1 MFYIFCGILIF
12 FAISAGAILFILRDR
27 LYGGIFSAIYS
38 RLTKNFS
45 FFLAVRYLKPKRTYV
60 SIITLISVIGV
71 ALGVTVL
78 IVVIAVMTGFE
89 KRLEQIILGFEP
101 HLMVQQQVVV
111 DPRDSESQ
119 SGRWDLLKDR
129 LEKEIPD
136 LKAVSP
142 YVTGQVLLQFGID
155 DSRRQAAL
163 MMMGVDPEGN
173 SLTERVKEIMNAGE
187 LDLSYKPEHGKYGCL
202 ISMQFAKRNGITIG
216 EHIEA
221 FSTADIEP
229 IVADLFDAVDNDEL
243 SDDELRSRVK
253 ELTESIK
260 TPKDLIVTGIFDSVR
275 YGEMMLLPLE
285 IGQDLY
291 ELGPNV
297 HGLSIELKDPFLADQ
312 VNRKISTSL
321 PFGWNSETWIQR
333 NKQLFATIRNER
345 GMMYFVLFFIILV
358 AAFSTMNTMITVTVQ
373 KRHEIGVMKAIGARV
388 SQIVGVFIG
397 QGLIVGLIGSV
408 SGLAAGSLVLYNRNG
423 IRDILAQ
430 RLGLEIFPEEMY
442 GVAEIPAQIVTG
454 DIAIICLGAFILC
467 TLAALPPAYMV
478 ARLDPAK
485 ALRD

>member
-1 MFYIFCGILIF
+1 M
-12 FAISAGAILFILRDR
+12 A
-27 LYGGIFSAIYS
+27 
-38 RLTKNFS
+38 KNFS
-45 FFLAVRYLKPKRTYV
+45 FFLALRYLKPKRTYV

-101 HLMVQQQVVV
+101 HLMVQQQVIV

-129 LEKEIPD
+129 LEKETPD

-142 YVTGQVLLQFGID
+142 YVTGQVLLQFGVD

-163 MMMGVDPEGN
+163 MMMGVDSEGN
-173 SLTERVKEIMNAGE
+173 PLTERVKEIINAGE

-202 ISMQFAKRNGITIG
+202 ISMQFAQRNGITIG

-229 IVADLFDAVDNDEL
+229 IVADLFDAADNDKL

-260 TPKDLIVTGIFDSVR
+260 TPKDMIVTGIFDSVR
-275 YGEMMLLPLE
+275 YGEMILVPLE

-291 ELGPNV
+291 ELEANV

-312 VNRKISTSL
+312 INKKIIELL

-373 KRHEIGVMKAIGARV
+373 KRHEIGVMKALGARV

-408 SGLAAGSLVLYNRNG
+408 SGLAAGSLVLNNRNG
-423 IRDILAQ
+423 IRDVLSQ

-442 GVAEIPAQIVTG
+442 GVAEIPAQIVSS
-454 DIAIICLGAFILC
+454 DIAIICIGAFILC

>member
-1 MFYIFCGILIF
+1 V
-12 FAISAGAILFILRDR
+12 A
-27 LYGGIFSAIYS
+27 
-38 RLTKNFS
+38 KNFS
-45 FFLAVRYLKPKRTYV
+45 LFLALRYLKPKRTYV
-60 SIITLISVIGV
+60 SIITLISILGV

-101 HLMVQQQVVV
+101 HLMVQQQVMV
-111 DPRDSESQ
+111 DPLDSESE
-119 SGRWDLLKDR
+119 SGRWDILMER
-129 LEKEIPD
+129 LRTEIPD
-136 LKAVSP
+136 LKTIAP
-142 YVTGQVLLQFGID
+142 YVTGQVLLQFGVN

-163 MMMGVDPEGN
+163 MMMGVDSEGN
-173 SLTERVKEIMNAGE
+173 PLTERVKEIINAGT

-275 YGEMMLLPLE
+275 YGEMILLPLE

-312 VNRKISTSL
+312 VKRKISTSL
-321 PFGWNSETWIQR
+321 PFGWDSESWIQR

-373 KRHEIGVMKAIGARV
+373 KRHEIGVMKALGARV

-423 IRDILAQ
+423 IRDMLAQ

-442 GVAEIPAQIVTG
+442 GVAEIPARIVPG
-454 DIAIICLGAFILC
+454 DIAIICLGAFLLC

>member
-1 MFYIFCGILIF
+1 M
-12 FAISAGAILFILRDR
+12 A
-27 LYGGIFSAIYS
+27 
-38 RLTKNFS
+38 KNFS
-45 FFLAVRYLKPKRTYV
+45 FFLALRYLKPKRTYV

-101 HLMVQQQVVV
+101 HLMVQQQVIV
-111 DPRDSESQ
+111 DPRDSEFQ

-142 YVTGQVLLQFGID
+142 YVTGQVLLQFGVD

-163 MMMGVDPEGN
+163 MMMGVDSEGN
-173 SLTERVKEIMNAGE
+173 PLTERVKEIINAGE

-202 ISMQFAKRNGITIG
+202 ISMQFAQRNGITIG

-229 IVADLFDAVDNDEL
+229 IVADLFDAADNDKL

-260 TPKDLIVTGIFDSVR
+260 TPKDMIVTGIFDSVR
-275 YGEMMLLPLE
+275 YGEMILVPLE

-291 ELGPNV
+291 ELEANV

-312 VNRKISTSL
+312 INKKIIELL

-373 KRHEIGVMKAIGARV
+373 KRHEIGVMKALGARV

-408 SGLAAGSLVLYNRNG
+408 SGLAAGSLVLNNRNG
-423 IRDILAQ
+423 IRDVLSQ

-442 GVAEIPAQIVTG
+442 GVAEIPAQIVSS
-454 DIAIICLGAFILC
+454 DIAIICIGAFILC

>member
-1 MFYIFCGILIF
+1 M
-12 FAISAGAILFILRDR
+12 A
-27 LYGGIFSAIYS
+27 
-38 RLTKNFS
+38 KNFS
-45 FFLAVRYLKPKRTYV
+45 LFLALRYLKPKRTYV
-60 SIITLISVIGV
+60 SIITLISVLGV

-101 HLMVQQQVVV
+101 HLMVQQQVIV
-111 DPRDSESQ
+111 DTRDSESE
-119 SGRWDLLKDR
+119 SGRWDILKDR
-129 LEKEIPD
+129 LKKEIPD

-163 MMMGVDPEGN
+163 MMMGVDSEGN
-173 SLTERVKEIMNAGE
+173 PLTERVKEIINAGE

-202 ISMQFAKRNGITIG
+202 ISMQFAQRNGITIG

-229 IVADLFDAVDNDEL
+229 IVADLFDAVDNDKL
-243 SDDELRSRVK
+243 SDDELRTRVK

-275 YGEMMLLPLE
+275 YGEMILVPLE

-291 ELGPNV
+291 ELGADV
-297 HGLSIELKDPFLADQ
+297 HGLSIELKDPFLANQ
-312 VNRKISTSL
+312 INKKIRALL

-373 KRHEIGVMKAIGARV
+373 KRHEIGVMKALGARV

-397 QGLIVGLIGSV
+397 QGLLVGLIGSV
-408 SGLAAGSLVLYNRNG
+408 SGLAAGSLVLYYRNS
-423 IRDILAQ
+423 IRDVLAQ

-442 GVAEIPAQIVTG
+442 GVAEIPAQIVPS
-454 DIAIICLGAFILC
+454 DIAIICFGAFVLC

>member
-1 MFYIFCGILIF
+1 V
-12 FAISAGAILFILRDR
+12 A
-27 LYGGIFSAIYS
+27 
-38 RLTKNFS
+38 KNFS
-45 FFLAVRYLKPKRTYV
+45 FFLALRYLKPKRTYV

-101 HLMVQQQVVV
+101 HLMVQQQVIV

-129 LEKEIPD
+129 LEKETPD

-142 YVTGQVLLQFGID
+142 YVTGQVLLQFGVD

-163 MMMGVDPEGN
+163 MMMGVDSEGN
-173 SLTERVKEIMNAGE
+173 PLTERVKEIINAGE

-202 ISMQFAKRNGITIG
+202 ISMQFAQRNGITIG

-229 IVADLFDAVDNDEL
+229 IVADLFDAADNDKL

-260 TPKDLIVTGIFDSVR
+260 TPKDMIVTGIFDSVR
-275 YGEMMLLPLE
+275 YGEMILVPLE

-291 ELGPNV
+291 ELEANV
-297 HGLSIELKDPFLADQ
+297 HGLSFELKDPFLADQ
-312 VNRKISTSL
+312 INKKIIELL

-373 KRHEIGVMKAIGARV
+373 KRHEIGVMKALGARV

-408 SGLAAGSLVLYNRNG
+408 SGLAAGSLVLNNRNG
-423 IRDILAQ
+423 IRDVLSQ

-442 GVAEIPAQIVTG
+442 GVAEIPAQIVSS
-454 DIAIICLGAFILC
+454 DIAIICIGAFILC

>member
-1 MFYIFCGILIF
+1 M
-12 FAISAGAILFILRDR
+12 A
-27 LYGGIFSAIYS
+27 
-38 RLTKNFS
+38 KNFS
-45 FFLAVRYLKPKRTYV
+45 FFLALRYLKPKRTYV

-89 KRLEQIILGFEP
+89 KRLEQINLGFEP
-101 HLMVQQQVVV
+101 HLMVQQQVIV

-142 YVTGQVLLQFGID
+142 YVTGQVLLQFGVD

-163 MMMGVDPEGN
+163 MMMGVDSEGN
-173 SLTERVKEIMNAGE
+173 PLTERVKEIINAGE

-202 ISMQFAKRNGITIG
+202 ISMQFAQRNGITIG

-229 IVADLFDAVDNDEL
+229 IVADLFDAADNDKL

-260 TPKDLIVTGIFDSVR
+260 TPKDMIVTCIFDSVR
-275 YGEMMLLPLE
+275 YGEMILVPLE

-291 ELGPNV
+291 ELEANV

-312 VNRKISTSL
+312 INKKIIELL

-373 KRHEIGVMKAIGARV
+373 KRHEIGVMKALGARV

-408 SGLAAGSLVLYNRNG
+408 SGLAAGSLVLNNRNG
-423 IRDILAQ
+423 IRDVLSQ

-442 GVAEIPAQIVTG
+442 GVAEIPAQIVSS
-454 DIAIICLGAFILC
+454 DIAIICIGAFILC

>member
-1 MFYIFCGILIF
+1 M
-12 FAISAGAILFILRDR
+12 A
-27 LYGGIFSAIYS
+27 
-38 RLTKNFS
+38 KNFS
-45 FFLAVRYLKPKRTYV
+45 LFLALRYLKPKRTYV
-60 SIITLISVIGV
+60 SIITLISVLGV

-89 KRLEQIILGFEP
+89 KRLEKLILGFEP
-101 HLMVQQQVVV
+101 HLMVQQQVIV
-111 DPRDSESQ
+111 DPLESELE
-119 SGRWDLLKDR
+119 SGRWDILKDR
-129 LEKEIPD
+129 LKKEIPEI
-136 LKAVSP
+136 KAVAP
-142 YVTGQVLLQFGID
+142 YVTGQVLLQFGVD

-163 MMMGVDPEGN
+163 MMMGIDSEGN
-173 SLTERVKEIMNAGE
+173 PLTERVKEIINAGE

-202 ISMQFAKRNGITIG
+202 ISMQFAQRNGITIG

-229 IVADLFDAVDNDEL
+229 IVANLFDAVDNNQL

-260 TPKDLIVTGIFDSVR
+260 TPKDMIVTGIFDSVR
-275 YGEMMLLPLE
+275 YGEMILVPLE

-291 ELGPNV
+291 ELGADV
-297 HGLSIELKDPFLADQ
+297 HGLSIELKDPFLANQ
-312 VNRKISTSL
+312 INKKISALL

-373 KRHEIGVMKAIGARV
+373 KRHEIGVMKALGARV
-388 SQIVGVFIG
+388 FQIVGVFIG

-423 IRDILAQ
+423 IRDVLAQ

-442 GVAEIPAQIVTG
+442 GIAEIPAQIVPS
-454 DIAIICLGAFILC
+454 DIAIICFGAFLLC

>member
-1 MFYIFCGILIF
+1 M
-12 FAISAGAILFILRDR
+12 
-27 LYGGIFSAIYS
+27 
-38 RLTKNFS
+38 TKNFS
-45 FFLAVRYLKPKRTYV
+45 LFLALRYLKPKRTYV
-60 SIITLISVIGV
+60 SIITLISVLGV

-101 HLMVQQQVVV
+101 HLMVQQQVMV

-119 SGRWDLLKDR
+119 SGRWDNLKDR
-129 LEKEIPD
+129 LKKEIPD

-142 YVTGQVLLQFGID
+142 YVTGQVLLQFGFD

-163 MMMGVDPEGN
+163 MMMGVDSEGN
-173 SLTERVKEIMNAGE
+173 PLTERVKEIINAGE

-202 ISMQFAKRNGITIG
+202 ISMQFAQRNGITIG

-229 IVADLFDAVDNDEL
+229 IVTDLFDAVDNDKL
-243 SDDELRSRVK
+243 SDDELRSRVT

-260 TPKDLIVTGIFDSVR
+260 TPKDMIVTGIFDSVR
-275 YGEMMLLPLE
+275 YGEMILVPLE

-291 ELGPNV
+291 ELGANV
-297 HGLSIELKDPFLADQ
+297 HGLSIELEDPFLANQ
-312 VNRKISTSL
+312 INKKISPLL
-321 PFGWNSETWIQR
+321 PFGWSSETWMQR

-373 KRHEIGVMKAIGARV
+373 KRHEIGVMKALGARV

-408 SGLAAGSLVLYNRNG
+408 SGLGAGSLVLYNVR
-423 IRDILAQ
+423 
-430 RLGLEIFPEEMY
+430 
-442 GVAEIPAQIVTG
+442 V
-454 DIAIICLGAFILC
+454 
-467 TLAALPPAYMV
+467 
-478 ARLDPAK
+478 
-485 ALRD
+485 

>member
-1 MFYIFCGILIF
+1 M
-12 FAISAGAILFILRDR
+12 A
-27 LYGGIFSAIYS
+27 
-38 RLTKNFS
+38 KNFS
-45 FFLAVRYLKPKRTYV
+45 LFLALRYLKPKRTYV
-60 SIITLISVIGV
+60 SIITLISVLGV

-78 IVVIAVMTGFE
+78 IVVIAVITGFE

-101 HLMVQQQVVV
+101 HLMVQQQVIV
-111 DPRDSESQ
+111 DTRDSESE
-119 SGRWDLLKDR
+119 SGRWDILKDR
-129 LEKEIPD
+129 LKKEIPD

-142 YVTGQVLLQFGID
+142 YVTGQVLLQFGVD

-163 MMMGVDPEGN
+163 MMMGVDSEGN
-173 SLTERVKEIMNAGE
+173 PLTERVKEIINAGE

-202 ISMQFAKRNGITIG
+202 ISMQFAQRNGITIG

-229 IVADLFDAVDNDEL
+229 IVADLFDAVDNDKL

-260 TPKDLIVTGIFDSVR
+260 TPKDMIVTGIFDSVR
-275 YGEMMLLPLE
+275 YGEMILVPLE

-291 ELGPNV
+291 ELEANV
-297 HGLSIELKDPFLADQ
+297 HGLSIELEDPFLANQ
-312 VNRKISTSL
+312 INKKISALL

-373 KRHEIGVMKAIGARV
+373 KRHEIGVMKALGARV

-408 SGLAAGSLVLYNRNG
+408 SGLAAGSLVLYNRNS
-423 IRDILAQ
+423 IRDVLAQ

-442 GVAEIPAQIVTG
+442 GVAEIPAQIVPS
-454 DIAIICLGAFILC
+454 DIAIICFGAFILC

>member
-1 MFYIFCGILIF
+1 M
-12 FAISAGAILFILRDR
+12 A
-27 LYGGIFSAIYS
+27 
-38 RLTKNFS
+38 KNFS
-45 FFLAVRYLKPKRTYV
+45 LFLALRYLKPKRTYV
-60 SIITLISVIGV
+60 SIITLISVLGV

-101 HLMVQQQVVV
+101 HLMVQQQVIV
-111 DPRDSESQ
+111 DTRDSESE
-119 SGRWDLLKDR
+119 SGRWDILKDR
-129 LEKEIPD
+129 LKKEIPD

-163 MMMGVDPEGN
+163 MMMGVDSEGN
-173 SLTERVKEIMNAGE
+173 PLTERVKEIINAGE

-202 ISMQFAKRNGITIG
+202 ISMQFAQRNGITIG

-229 IVADLFDAVDNDEL
+229 IVADLFNAVDNDKL

-260 TPKDLIVTGIFDSVR
+260 TPKDMIVTGIFDSVR
-275 YGEMMLLPLE
+275 YGEMILVPLE

-291 ELGPNV
+291 ELGADV
-297 HGLSIELKDPFLADQ
+297 HGLSIELKDPFLANQ
-312 VNRKISTSL
+312 INKKIRALL

-373 KRHEIGVMKAIGARV
+373 KRHEIGVMKALGARV

-408 SGLAAGSLVLYNRNG
+408 SGLAAGSLVLYYRNS
-423 IRDILAQ
+423 IRDVLAQ

-442 GVAEIPAQIVTG
+442 GVAEIPAQIVPS
-454 DIAIICLGAFILC
+454 DIAIICFGAFVLC

>member
-1 MFYIFCGILIF
+1 
-12 FAISAGAILFILRDR
+12 
-27 LYGGIFSAIYS
+27 
-38 RLTKNFS
+38 
-45 FFLAVRYLKPKRTYV
+45 
-60 SIITLISVIGV
+60 
-71 ALGVTVL
+71 
-78 IVVIAVMTGFE
+78 
-89 KRLEQIILGFEP
+89 
-101 HLMVQQQVVV
+101 
-111 DPRDSESQ
+111 
-119 SGRWDLLKDR
+119 
-129 LEKEIPD
+129 
-136 LKAVSP
+136 
-142 YVTGQVLLQFGID
+142 
-155 DSRRQAAL
+155 

-173 SLTERVKEIMNAGE
+173 PLTERVEEIINEGS
-187 LDLSYKPEHGKYGCL
+187 LDLSYKPSHGKYRCM

-275 YGEMMLLPLE
+275 YGEMILLPLE

-312 VNRKISTSL
+312 VNKKISSSL

-373 KRHEIGVMKAIGARV
+373 KRHEIGVMKALGARV

-423 IRDILAQ
+423 IRDMLSQ
-430 RLGLEIFPEEMY
+430 GLGLEIFPEEMY
-442 GVAEIPAQIVTG
+442 GVAEIPAQIVSG
-454 DIAIICLGAFILC
+454 DIAIICLGAFLLC

>member
-1 MFYIFCGILIF
+1 M
-12 FAISAGAILFILRDR
+12 A
-27 LYGGIFSAIYS
+27 
-38 RLTKNFS
+38 KNFS
-45 FFLAVRYLKPKRTYV
+45 LFLALRYLKPKRTYV
-60 SIITLISVIGV
+60 SIITLISVLGV

-101 HLMVQQQVVV
+101 HLMVQQQVLV

-119 SGRWDLLKDR
+119 SGRWDNLKER

-142 YVTGQVLLQFGID
+142 YVTGQVLLQFGVD

-163 MMMGVDPEGN
+163 MMMGVDSEGN
-173 SLTERVKEIMNAGE
+173 PLTERVKEIINAGE

-202 ISMQFAKRNGITIG
+202 ISMQFAQRNGITIG

-229 IVADLFDAVDNDEL
+229 IVADLFDAVDNDKL
-243 SDDELRSRVK
+243 SDDELRSRIK

-260 TPKDLIVTGIFDSVR
+260 TPKDMIVTGIFDSVR
-275 YGEMMLLPLE
+275 YGEMILVPLE

-291 ELGPNV
+291 ELEANV
-297 HGLSIELKDPFLADQ
+297 HGLSIELEDPFLANQ
-312 VNRKISTSL
+312 INKKISALL

-373 KRHEIGVMKAIGARV
+373 KRHEIGVMKALGARV

-408 SGLAAGSLVLYNRNG
+408 SGLAAGSLVLYNRNS
-423 IRDILAQ
+423 IRDVLAQ

-442 GVAEIPAQIVTG
+442 GVAEIPAQIVPS
-454 DIAIICLGAFILC
+454 DIAIICFGAFILC

>member
-1 MFYIFCGILIF
+1 M
-12 FAISAGAILFILRDR
+12 
-27 LYGGIFSAIYS
+27 
-38 RLTKNFS
+38 TKNFS
-45 FFLAVRYLKPKRTYV
+45 LFLALRYLKPKRTYV
-60 SIITLISVIGV
+60 SIITLISVLGV

-101 HLMVQQQVVV
+101 HLMVQQQVIV

-119 SGRWDLLKDR
+119 SGRWDNLKDR
-129 LEKEIPD
+129 LKKEIPD
-136 LKAVSP
+136 LKAVAP
-142 YVTGQVLLQFGID
+142 YVTGQVLLQFGVG
-155 DSRRQAAL
+155 DSRRQVAL
-163 MMMGVDPEGN
+163 MMMGIDSEGN
-173 SLTERVKEIMNAGE
+173 PLTERVKEIINAGE

-202 ISMQFAKRNGITIG
+202 ISMQFAQRNGITIG

-229 IVADLFDAVDNDEL
+229 IVADLFDAADNDKL

-260 TPKDLIVTGIFDSVR
+260 TPKDMIVTGIFDSVR
-275 YGEMMLLPLE
+275 YGEMILVPLE

-291 ELGPNV
+291 ELGANV
-297 HGLSIELKDPFLADQ
+297 HGLSIELKDPFFANQ
-312 VNRKISTSL
+312 INKKISPLL
-321 PFGWNSETWIQR
+321 PFGWSSETWIQR

-373 KRHEIGVMKAIGARV
+373 KRHEIGVMKALGARV

-408 SGLAAGSLVLYNRNG
+408 SGLAAGSLVLYSRNG
-423 IRDILAQ
+423 IRDVLAQ

-442 GVAEIPAQIVTG
+442 GVSEIPAQIVPT
-454 DIAIICLGAFILC
+454 DIAIICFGAFLLC

>member
-1 MFYIFCGILIF
+1 V
-12 FAISAGAILFILRDR
+12 
-27 LYGGIFSAIYS
+27 
-38 RLTKNFS
+38 TKNFS
-45 FFLAVRYLKPKRTYV
+45 LFLALRYLKPKRTYV
-60 SIITLISVIGV
+60 SIITLISVLGV

-101 HLMVQQQVVV
+101 HLMVQQQVMV

-119 SGRWDLLKDR
+119 SGRWDNLKDR
-129 LEKEIPD
+129 LKKEIPD

-142 YVTGQVLLQFGID
+142 YVTGQVLLQFGFD

-163 MMMGVDPEGN
+163 MMMGVDSEGN
-173 SLTERVKEIMNAGE
+173 PLTERVKEIINAGE

-202 ISMQFAKRNGITIG
+202 ISMQFAQRNGITIG

-229 IVADLFDAVDNDEL
+229 IVTDLFDAVDNDKL
-243 SDDELRSRVK
+243 SDDELRSRVT

-260 TPKDLIVTGIFDSVR
+260 TPKDMIVTGIFDSVR
-275 YGEMMLLPLE
+275 YGEMILVPLE

-291 ELGPNV
+291 ELGANV
-297 HGLSIELKDPFLADQ
+297 HGLSIELEDPFLANQ
-312 VNRKISTSL
+312 INEKISPLL
-321 PFGWNSETWIQR
+321 PFGWSSETWMQR

-373 KRHEIGVMKAIGARV
+373 KRHEIGVMKALGARV

-408 SGLAAGSLVLYNRNG
+408 SGLGAGSLVLYNRNG
-423 IRDILAQ
+423 IRDVLAQ

-442 GVAEIPAQIVTG
+442 GVAEIPAQIVPA
-454 DIAIICLGAFILC
+454 DIAIICLGAFFLC

>member
-1 MFYIFCGILIF
+1 M
-12 FAISAGAILFILRDR
+12 A
-27 LYGGIFSAIYS
+27 
-38 RLTKNFS
+38 KNFS
-45 FFLAVRYLKPKRTYV
+45 LFLALRYLKPKRTYV
-60 SIITLISVIGV
+60 SIITLISVLGV

-89 KRLEQIILGFEP
+89 KKLEKLILGFEP
-101 HLMVQQQVVV
+101 HLMVQQQVIV
-111 DPRDSESQ
+111 DPLESELE
-119 SGRWDLLKDR
+119 SGRWDILKDR
-129 LEKEIPD
+129 LKKEIPEI
-136 LKAVSP
+136 KAVAP
-142 YVTGQVLLQFGID
+142 YVTGQVLLQFGVD

-163 MMMGVDPEGN
+163 MMMGVDSEGN
-173 SLTERVKEIMNAGE
+173 PLTERVKEIINAGE

-202 ISMQFAKRNGITIG
+202 ISMQFAQRNGITIG

-229 IVADLFDAVDNDEL
+229 IVANLFDAVDNNQL

-260 TPKDLIVTGIFDSVR
+260 TPKDMIVTGIFDSVR
-275 YGEMMLLPLE
+275 YGEMILVPLE

-291 ELGPNV
+291 ELGANV
-297 HGLSIELKDPFLADQ
+297 HGLSIELEDPFLANQ
-312 VNRKISTSL
+312 INKKISALL

-373 KRHEIGVMKAIGARV
+373 KRHEIGVMKALGARV
-388 SQIVGVFIG
+388 FQIVGVFIG

-423 IRDILAQ
+423 IRDVLAQ

-442 GVAEIPAQIVTG
+442 GIAEIPAQIVPS
-454 DIAIICLGAFILC
+454 DIAIICFGAFLLC

>member
-1 MFYIFCGILIF
+1 M
-12 FAISAGAILFILRDR
+12 A
-27 LYGGIFSAIYS
+27 
-38 RLTKNFS
+38 KNFS
-45 FFLAVRYLKPKRTYV
+45 LFLALRYLKPKRTYV
-60 SIITLISVIGV
+60 SIITFISVLGV

-101 HLMVQQQVVV
+101 HLMVQQQVLV

-119 SGRWDLLKDR
+119 SGRWDNLKDR
-129 LEKEIPD
+129 LKKEIPD
-136 LKAVSP
+136 LKAISP

-163 MMMGVDPEGN
+163 MMMGVDSEGN
-173 SLTERVKEIMNAGE
+173 PLTERVKEIINAGE

-202 ISMQFAKRNGITIG
+202 ISMQFAQRNGITIG

-229 IVADLFDAVDNDEL
+229 IVADLFDAVDNDKL

-260 TPKDLIVTGIFDSVR
+260 TPKDMIVTGIFDSVR
-275 YGEMMLLPLE
+275 YGEMILVPLE

-291 ELGPNV
+291 ELEANV
-297 HGLSIELKDPFLADQ
+297 HGLSIELEDPFLANQ
-312 VNRKISTSL
+312 INKKIRALL
-321 PFGWNSETWIQR
+321 PFGWDSETWIQR

-373 KRHEIGVMKAIGARV
+373 KRHEIGVMKALGARV

-408 SGLAAGSLVLYNRNG
+408 SGLAAGSLVLYNRNS
-423 IRDILAQ
+423 IRDVLAQ

-442 GVAEIPAQIVTG
+442 GVAEIPAQIVPS
-454 DIAIICLGAFILC
+454 DIAIICFGAFVLC

>member
-1 MFYIFCGILIF
+1 
-12 FAISAGAILFILRDR
+12 
-27 LYGGIFSAIYS
+27 
-38 RLTKNFS
+38 
-45 FFLAVRYLKPKRTYV
+45 
-60 SIITLISVIGV
+60 
-71 ALGVTVL
+71 
-78 IVVIAVMTGFE
+78 
-89 KRLEQIILGFEP
+89 
-101 HLMVQQQVVV
+101 
-111 DPRDSESQ
+111 
-119 SGRWDLLKDR
+119 
-129 LEKEIPD
+129 
-136 LKAVSP
+136 
-142 YVTGQVLLQFGID
+142 
-155 DSRRQAAL
+155 
-163 MMMGVDPEGN
+163 
-173 SLTERVKEIMNAGE
+173 
-187 LDLSYKPEHGKYGCL
+187 
-202 ISMQFAKRNGITIG
+202 MQFDQRYGITIG

-229 IVADLFDAVDNDEL
+229 IVADLFDAADNDKL

-260 TPKDLIVTGIFDSVR
+260 TPKDMIVTGIFDSVR
-275 YGEMMLLPLE
+275 YGEMILVPLE

-291 ELGPNV
+291 ELEANV
-297 HGLSIELKDPFLADQ
+297 HGLSIELKDPFLAD
-312 VNRKISTSL
+312 KINKEIIELL

-373 KRHEIGVMKAIGARV
+373 KRHEIGVMKALGARV

-408 SGLAAGSLVLYNRNG
+408 SGLAAGSLVLNNRNG
-423 IRDILAQ
+423 IRDVLSQ

-442 GVAEIPAQIVTG
+442 GVAEIPAQIVSS
-454 DIAIICLGAFILC
+454 DIAIICIGAFILC

-478 ARLDPAK
+478 SCLDPAK

>member
-1 MFYIFCGILIF
+1 M
-12 FAISAGAILFILRDR
+12 A
-27 LYGGIFSAIYS
+27 
-38 RLTKNFS
+38 KNFS
-45 FFLAVRYLKPKRTYV
+45 LFLALRYLKPKRTYV
-60 SIITLISVIGV
+60 SIITLISVLGV

-89 KRLEQIILGFEP
+89 KRLEKLILGFEP
-101 HLMVQQQVVV
+101 HLMVQQQVIA
-111 DPRDSESQ
+111 DPLESESE
-119 SGRWDLLKDR
+119 SGRWDILKDR
-129 LEKEIPD
+129 LKKEIPE
-136 LKAVSP
+136 LIAVAP
-142 YVTGQVLLQFGID
+142 YVTGQVLLQFGVD

-163 MMMGVDPEGN
+163 MMMGVDSEGN
-173 SLTERVKEIMNAGE
+173 PLTERVKEIINAGE

-202 ISMQFAKRNGITIG
+202 ISMQFAQRNGITIG

-229 IVADLFDAVDNDEL
+229 IVANLFDAVDNNQL

-253 ELTESIK
+253 ELTKSIK
-260 TPKDLIVTGIFDSVR
+260 TPKDMIVTGIFDSVR
-275 YGEMMLLPLE
+275 YGEMILVPLE

-291 ELGPNV
+291 ELGANV
-297 HGLSIELKDPFLADQ
+297 HGLSIELEDPFLANQ
-312 VNRKISTSL
+312 INKKISALL

-373 KRHEIGVMKAIGARV
+373 KRHEIGVMKALGARV
-388 SQIVGVFIG
+388 FQIVGVFIG

-423 IRDILAQ
+423 IRDVLAQ

-442 GVAEIPAQIVTG
+442 GIAEIPAQIVPS
-454 DIAIICLGAFILC
+454 DIAIICFGAFLLC

>member
-1 MFYIFCGILIF
+1 M
-12 FAISAGAILFILRDR
+12 A
-27 LYGGIFSAIYS
+27 
-38 RLTKNFS
+38 KNFS
-45 FFLAVRYLKPKRTYV
+45 LFLALRYLKPKRTYV
-60 SIITLISVIGV
+60 SIITLISVLGV

-101 HLMVQQQVVV
+101 HLMVQQQVLV

-119 SGRWDLLKDR
+119 SGRWDNLKDR
-129 LEKEIPD
+129 LKKEIPD

-142 YVTGQVLLQFGID
+142 YVTGQVLLQFGVD

-163 MMMGVDPEGN
+163 MMMGVDSEGN
-173 SLTERVKEIMNAGE
+173 PLTERVKEIINAGE

-202 ISMQFAKRNGITIG
+202 ISMQFAQRNGITIG

-229 IVADLFDAVDNDEL
+229 IVADLFDAVDNDQL
-243 SDDELRSRVK
+243 SNDELRSRVK

-260 TPKDLIVTGIFDSVR
+260 TPKDMIVTGIFDSVR
-275 YGEMMLLPLE
+275 YGEMILVPLE

-291 ELGPNV
+291 ELEANV
-297 HGLSIELKDPFLADQ
+297 HGLSIELEDPFLANQ
-312 VNRKISTSL
+312 INKKISALL

-373 KRHEIGVMKAIGARV
+373 KRHEIGVMKALGARV

-408 SGLAAGSLVLYNRNG
+408 SGLAAGSLVLYNRNS
-423 IRDILAQ
+423 IRDVLAQ

-442 GVAEIPAQIVTG
+442 GVAEIPAQIVPS
-454 DIAIICLGAFILC
+454 DIAIICFGAFILC